1 MALQSLEQRGRIFL
15 SFKIKVAKSALEIP
29 KPSLLP
35 QYTERA
41 MAEPALRSSAVHRG
55 HGGAIHRSMRPLSS
69 SLSLQSF
76 AITAVGNRPQLISVS
91 LASKLLLKSVCH
103 NK

>member
-1 MALQSLEQRGRIFL
+1 MNLNDSSPL
-15 SFKIKVAKSALEIP
+15 KIP

-55 HGGAIHRSMRPLSS
+55 HGGAIHRMRPVSS